1 MGAYENVLGYPVSYH
16 PRHLP
21 EEQNGPGLSVF
32 PNPSTES
39 FFISYHVRTGSEIEI
54 SIYNS
59 MGQCLETL
67 VSMYQ
72 PAGIYQMNWDA
83 GGYTGGTY
91 FCRIRTGGEPAE
103 TVTLILLK

>member
-1 MGAYENVLGYPVSYH
+1 
-16 PRHLP
+16 
-21 EEQNGPGLSVF
+21 
-32 PNPSTES
+32 
-39 FFISYHVRTGSEIEI
+39 
-54 SIYNS
+54 